1 MAALLS
7 CLLIRSGYIDSL
19 MADAKA
25 RFSLADVLVV
35 IAVLSVLAALAL
47 PVLLRGARA
56 ANESSAIGDLGSFYH
71 AQMTYAQMFP
81 ARGFAGDIV
90 KLGPARGAAPDPST
104 KGDALD
110 FVLHCAVQ
118 PCQKNGYLFAVDLTS
133 GAPVDNFRITAV
145 PAVPGKTGIRGFC
158 LSSTGIVTYDPGGG
172 KNCAHPI

>member
-1 MAALLS
+1 
-7 CLLIRSGYIDSL
+7 

-56 ANESSAIGDLGSFYH
+56 ANESSAIGDLRSFYH

-90 KLGPARGAAPDPST
+90 KLAPVIRAAPDPSSN
-104 KGDALD
+104 GCAPD
-110 FVLHCAVQ
+110 FVLHCTVQ
-118 PCQKNGYLFAVDLTS
+118 PYQKNCYLFGRNQAI
-133 GAPVDNFRITAV
+133 GAPAGR
-145 PAVPGKTGIRGFC
+145 
-158 LSSTGIVTYDPGGG
+158 
-172 KNCAHPI
+172 

>member
-1 MAALLS
+1 
-7 CLLIRSGYIDSL
+7 

-35 IAVLSVLAALAL
+35 IAVISVLAALAL

-56 ANESSAIGDLGSFYH
+56 ANESSAIGDLRSFYH
-71 AQMTYAQMFP
+71 AQMTYAQTFP

-90 KLGPARGAAPDPST
+90 KLAPVIRTATGISMAGGT
-104 KGDALD
+104 LD

-118 PCQKNGYLFAVDLTS
+118 PCQKNGYLFTVDQTS

>member
-1 MAALLS
+1 
-7 CLLIRSGYIDSL
+7 

-35 IAVLSVLAALAL
+35 IAVISVLAALAL

-56 ANESSAIGDLGSFYH
+56 ANESSAIGDLRSFYH

-81 ARGFAGDIV
+81 ARGFADDIV
-90 KLGPARGAAPDPST
+90 NLAPVIRTATGISMAGGT
-104 KGDALD
+104 LD
-110 FVLHCAVQ
+110 FVLHCAIQ
-118 PCQKNGYLFAVDLTS
+118 PCQKNGYLFTVDQTS
-133 GAPVDNFRITAV
+133 GAPVDTFRITAV

>member
-1 MAALLS
+1 
-7 CLLIRSGYIDSL
+7 

-35 IAVLSVLAALAL
+35 IAVLSVLTVLAL
-47 PVLLRGARA
+47 PVLLRGERA
-56 ANESSAIGDLGSFYH
+56 ANESSAIGDLRSFYH

-90 KLGPARGAAPDPST
+90 NLAPVIRTATGISMAGGT
-104 KGDALD
+104 LD
-110 FVLHCAVQ
+110 FVLLCAVQ
-118 PCQKNGYLFAVDLTS
+118 PCQKNGYLFTVDQTS

>member
-1 MAALLS
+1 
-7 CLLIRSGYIDSL
+7 

-56 ANESSAIGDLGSFYH
+56 ANESSAIGDLRSFYH
-71 AQMTYAQMFP
+71 AQMTYAQLFP

-90 KLGPARGAAPDPST
+90 NLAPVIRTAIGISMAGGT
-104 KGDALD
+104 LD
-110 FVLHCAVQ
+110 FVLHCAIQ
-118 PCQKNGYLFAVDLTS
+118 PCQKNGYLFAVDQTS
-133 GAPVDNFRITAV
+133 GEPVDTFRITAV